1 MNGALELTVKALET
15 GVSPQQ
21 ILENALVPAMDKV
34 PEYIISNKET
44 VENTTNKPI
53 LAGVIG
59 PFSPAGRL
67 FDMLEI
73 MVACYM
79 EPEAIAC
86 LLGKCT
92 AFIKNYFIELKRIDC
107 SGVVIAEPAAGLL
120 SDEAGQYF
128 SSQYVKQIVALM
140 RYNVKGVLFALT
152 VFG

>member
-53 LAGVIG
+53 LARVIG

-67 FDMLEI
+67 FDMSEI
-73 MVACYM
+73 MVASYM

-86 LLGKCT
+86 LLEKCT
-92 AFIKNYFIELKRIDC
+92 AFIKNYCIELKRIDC

-120 SDEAGQYF
+120 SD
-128 SSQYVKQIVALM
+128 
-140 RYNVKGVLFALT
+140 
-152 VFG
+152 